1 MKTSQAVR
9 RLGACATLALCA
21 CASAPQ
27 PSTDAVRDAG
37 NQIAQAEDAR
47 ASDYAPQEMRAAR
60 EKLQAALELSR
71 QARNNN
77 DNAAL
82 VRSRWLAEEAAA
94 DARLAEARAQASRMN
109 GLLRARQRE
118 LAPPAPAPSEGNQP

>member
-1 MKTSQAVR
+1 MKTSQAACCVG
-9 RLGACATLALCA
+9 LGAALALCA
-21 CASAPQ
+21 CASTPQ

-37 NQIAQAEDAR
+37 NLIAQAEDAR

-71 QARNNN
+71 QARNKN
-77 DNAAL
+77 DSAAL

-94 DARLAEARAQASRMN
+94 DARLAEARAQASRMS

-118 LAPPAPAPSEGNQP
+118 LEPASAPANGSQP

>member
-1 MKTSQAVR
+1 MKTSQAAQR
-9 RLGACATLALCA
+9 LCLGAALALCA
-21 CASAPQ
+21 CATVPQ
-27 PSTDAVRDAG
+27 PSNDAIRDAG
-37 NQIAQAEDAR
+37 NLVAQAEDAR

-71 QARNNN
+71 QARNSN
-77 DNAAL
+77 DSAGL

-94 DARLAEARAQASRMN
+94 DARLAEARAQASRMQ

-118 LAPPAPAPSEGNQP
+118 LGPPPTPANGSQP